1 MTAIITPQ
9 AWYLKAKEIYPVPVE
24 WVRAQYQEAGSGK
37 LLKGSSPYVLGPLAS
52 NGSRPSLSLLPKHPS
67 SQSLLSQCS
76 SHGFLICFI
85 LGAVVIWFRNLG
97 PDLNPGWV
105 YLEMLNFIFIK
116 IRFSDKKKKKVFTDT
131 VACSSE
137 LQWKQQISYILSPG
151 KALAQVPRPESTNTG
166 IWEQETVDIPDTQR
180 KILSSSALSY
190 LLSFLW
196 DRWYPWTNGSYL
208 HLV

>member
-1 MTAIITPQ
+1 MTAIVTPQ
-9 AWYLKAKEIYPVPVE
+9 AWYLKAKEIYPVPVK

-52 NGSRPSLSLLPKHPS
+52 NGSRPSLSLLPRHPS

-116 IRFSDKKKKKVFTDT
+116 IRFSDIKKTSLQILWHVHQSCNENNRLATFYPLEKLWPRFQGLKAQILV
-131 VACSSE
+131 SE
-137 LQWKQQISYILSPG
+137 N
-151 KALAQVPRPESTNTG
+151 R
-166 IWEQETVDIPDTQR
+166 R
-180 KILSSSALSY
+180 
-190 LLSFLW
+190 
-196 DRWYPWTNGSYL
+196 R
-208 HLV
+208 